1 MTTPAVKTQGATRIM
16 PAGITQKSHPRTGKD
31 RREVNAVALF
41 EIRRDAKR
49 APERLSEAEK
59 AVRLESA
66 LRQRQHQHQ
75 ADKAALVA
83 SLFRL
88 RSNR

>member
-1 MTTPAVKTQGATRIM
+1 MTTPAVKTQGATQIM
-16 PAGITQKSHPRTGKD
+16 PAGTTPKFTPTTGTD
-31 RREVNAVALF
+31 RREVNTVALF
-41 EIRRDAKR
+41 DIRRDAKR

-66 LRQRQHQHQ
+66 LRQRQHQ
-75 ADKAALVA
+75 ADKAALMA
-83 SLFRL
+83 SLYGL